1 MNSLTLVQRLACW
14 QFRSQRATYYE
25 DLAMLIDSSHMR
37 LLDVF
42 RQDGLRFGNAPRGE
56 LSRLWEERFI
66 VYGADLASAWAGT
79 ASPKQARP
87 PDGFTGTF
95 PPSEV
100 APLSSRR

>member
-56 LSRLWEERFI
+56 VSRLWEERFI
-66 VYGADLASAWAGT
+66 VYGADLASEIGRAH
-79 ASPKQARP
+79 
-87 PDGFTGTF
+87 
-95 PPSEV
+95 V
-100 APLSSRR
+100 